1 MKMTNSFTKLIT
13 DVDKDGK
20 PIYKKFNNSL
30 ELEIQTYIDE
40 NQITIYHDEAIELF
54 FEIRND
60 LIENLDFDNSLT
72 DETKMNFISGIE
84 KQFIIPAKKQIIED
98 QIASKYSEFIPVTDL
113 HPFLS
118 SFESFIYEIQAKSKN
133 SEYDTTDALWA
144 IADDMRARKEDGEFD
159 TYMDAYR
166 WAEKNFSK
174 KGVNITAKKLERAFH
189 KARSE
194 GKVV

>member
-1 MKMTNSFTKLIT
+1 MTNSFTKLIT